1 MHCRAANMMRNNSCV
16 DGANGFNSHFTDS
29 GLFGMTV
36 EGPGSHGDELMKLL
50 TAELN
55 ALREPIDEVEL
66 NRAKNIMKMQL
77 LTHMEKTGDRL
88 QEIASN
94 FMIFGDLTFHQY
106 CDYIDNVT
114 GSQINAVASKCLSGK
129 PTMLVN
135 GGAINLVPSA
145 SDVSRQ
151 LN

>member
-1 MHCRAANMMRNNSCV
+1 MHCRASNLMRNNSCV
-16 DGANGFNSHFTDS
+16 DGASGFNSHFSDS

-50 TAELN
+50 TGELN
-55 ALREPIDEVEL
+55 GLKESIDEVEL
-66 NRAKNIMKMQL
+66 NRAKNLLKMQI
-77 LTHMEKTGDRL
+77 LTHLENTGDRL

-94 FMIFGDLTFHQY
+94 FMLFGDLTFHQY
-106 CDYIDNVT
+106 CEQIDAVT
-114 GSQINAVASKCLSGK
+114 GSQVNAVAAKCLSGK
-129 PTMLVN
+129 PTMLVT